1 MRQAPPA
8 TRLSKAAAY
17 SLHQDQTLKIQGQA
31 VMALIDTARQA
42 DEPGGMMAA
51 GGISALTPFHKILA
65 QLPPAY
71 FGMVMA
77 TGILAL
83 ACQFER
89 IPAVPEVLLAI
100 NVIAYLTLWVL
111 TILRARYH
119 PRQFLADFGNHSRG
133 PGFFA
138 TVAAT
143 SVLGTQIAL
152 QLQMIQLAQQLWWF
166 AFALW
171 LLLTYAIFT
180 ALTVRRNKP
189 AFEDGI
195 NGGWLTAVVA
205 TQSLVVLAC
214 AIMPGRPNS
223 EAVMLGLTVL
233 WLAGGMLYIWMI
245 SLIFYRYTF
254 FRFDPQDLTPPYWI
268 NMGAMAIS
276 TLAGALLIR
285 VSGQSPLLLSMLPFL
300 KGLTLLFWATATW
313 WIPMLVILGVWRYV
327 YHKLPLTYDPLYWG
341 AVFPLAMY
349 TMATHRLA
357 EVFAL
362 PFLFVI
368 PRLFIGL
375 ALTAWLLTFLGLAV
389 TVVTSRKRT
398 RAQPGAVT
406 TGVPVQVPI
415 N

>member
-1 MRQAPPA
+1 MAIVEE
-8 TRLSKAAAY
+8 TRTESEPDGVTTAAA
-17 SLHQDQTLKIQGQA
+17 T
-31 VMALIDTARQA
+31 
-42 DEPGGMMAA
+42 P
-51 GGISALTPFHKILA
+51 ALTLLHETLA
-65 QLPPAY
+65 NLPPAY
-71 FGMVMA
+71 FAMVMA
-77 TGILAL
+77 TGVLAL
-83 ACQFER
+83 ACQLEK
-89 IPAVPEVLLAI
+89 IPALPELLLAI
-100 NVIAYLTLWVL
+100 NLVAYVTLWVL
-111 TILRARYH
+111 TILRVRYH
-119 PRQFLADFGNHSRG
+119 TQRFFGDFGSHSRG
-133 PGFFA
+133 PGFFT

-143 SVLGTQIAL
+143 SVLGTQIVV
-152 QLQMIQLAQQLWWF
+152 QLHIVAIAQLLWWF

-171 LLLTYAIFT
+171 LVLTYAIFT

-214 AIMPGRPNS
+214 TIMPGMPNS
-223 EAVMLGLTVL
+223 EAVMLGLTLL

-276 TLAGALLIR
+276 SLAGSLLISA
-285 VSGQSPLLLSMLPFL
+285 SGQSPLLQSLLPFL

-341 AVFPLAMY
+341 AVFPLTMY
-349 TMATHRLA
+349 TTATHRLA
-357 EVFAL
+357 EAFNL
-362 PFLFVI
+362 PFLLII

-375 ALTAWLLTFLGLAV
+375 ALTAWLLTFLGLV
-389 TVVTSRKRT
+389 LVVMTDLKRVGRKGMGAATS
-398 RAQPGAVT
+398 V
-406 TGVPVQVPI
+406 VPVKPQLT
-415 N
+415 